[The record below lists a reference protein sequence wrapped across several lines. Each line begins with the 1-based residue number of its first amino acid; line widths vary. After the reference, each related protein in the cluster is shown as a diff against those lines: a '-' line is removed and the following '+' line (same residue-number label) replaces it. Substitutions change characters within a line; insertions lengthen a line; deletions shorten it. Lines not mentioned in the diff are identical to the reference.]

1 MFIGS
6 VEAISEE
13 DRSIATMA
21 FTGTERRQ
29 GMLNI
34 TRSWEIV
41 KEVWQRGND
50 GEEVDWRTV
59 CKEKGVSLVFG

>member
-1 MFIGS
+1 MFISS

-21 FTGTERRQ
+21 FSGTERRQ

-34 TRSWEIV
+34 TRAWEIV
-41 KEVWQRGND
+41 KEVWRRGD
-50 GEEVDWRTV
+50 EGEEVDWRTV
-59 CKEKGVSLVFG
+59 CKERGVNLVFG